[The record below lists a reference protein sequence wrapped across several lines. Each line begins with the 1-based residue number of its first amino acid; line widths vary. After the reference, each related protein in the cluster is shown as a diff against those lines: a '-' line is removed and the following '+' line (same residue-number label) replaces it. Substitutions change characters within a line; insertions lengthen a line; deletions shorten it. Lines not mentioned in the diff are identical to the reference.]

1 MKIHA
6 KIESNTVSEKY
17 KSLTKSFRL
26 VRYEPKNMIT
36 MKGLIKSAQNCVQ
49 GENIVTRK
57 IIIEVVHMTAKS
69 IFLRLSFSVCTPQ
82 VILNHR
88 KKAKKHTHKMSIE
101 LVITGFKSTTL
112 E

>member
-1 MKIHA
+1 M
-6 KIESNTVSEKY
+6 
-17 KSLTKSFRL
+17 
-26 VRYEPKNMIT
+26 RYDPKNIIT
-36 MKGLIKSAQNCVQ
+36 MKGRIKSAQNYVQ
-49 GENIVTRK
+49 GENIVTKK

-69 IFLRLSFSVCTPQ
+69 IFLRLSFSVYTPH

-88 KKAKKHTHKMSIE
+88 KKAKKQTHKMSIE